1 MNYEQKLL
9 ELIQNNDRI
18 IVMTAENRA
27 AMRNLP
33 SKIGDKFID
42 VGIAEQTMVGMA
54 AGLALRGRI
63 PLVHALSTFLT
74 MRAFEFVRTDVGIG
88 KLPVKLVG
96 FVPGFLSEAN
106 GPTHQAIEDISIM
119 RGIPD
124 MNIFCPADEEDL
136 LIGLEK
142 VVDSPYPTYIRYNNL
157 PASVKHDP
165 DFEIGKAEIISE
177 GKDVVIISYGILLK
191 QAIEAAEL
199 LKLEGKSVGIIN
211 LRTVSP
217 IDRKMIIKACRDSF
231 LVVTLED
238 HFQTG
243 GLYSILSEI
252 IVEEEVICN
261 VLPIAL
267 KNKWFKATLLPDVL
281 EYEGFTGE
289 AIAEK
294 INLELEK
301 ANYQTAQ
308 FYF

>member
-9 ELIQNNDRI
+9 ELIQNDDRI